1 MKQFLMELPV
11 GLIAHGKIQ
20 PGLFVHNALG
30 VGESEKTGFS
40 VVGSHAAFT
49 ETAKS
54 HFAGGQM
61 DDGIVDAASA
71 KATVSG
77 DIAGCFFIPGEEI
90 ESQRMRHG
98 MDVCHSFFQR
108 IPGQHRQDG
117 AEDFL
122 LHDRIGEGY
131 VVHDRRCN
139 FQLFRQGGAA
149 PDGLG
154 GIHEFQDSLKML
166 FVDDFSISG
175 YGEGIPGKLPADLF
189 FDLLNELVLDAGSQ

>member
-54 HFAGGQM
+54 HFTGGQM

-108 IPGQHRQDG
+108 IPGQHRKEG
-117 AEDFL
+117 AEDLF
-122 LHDRIGEGY
+122 LHDRVREG
-131 VVHDRRCN
+131 HMIHNGRRDL
-139 FQLFRQGGAA
+139 LFLRQRGPQTVFFG
-149 PDGLG
+149 
-154 GIHEFQDSLKML
+154 
-166 FVDDFSISG
+166 SISAV
-175 YGEGIPGKLPADLF
+175 IL
-189 FDLLNELVLDAGSQ
+189 